1 MNVLVVDDAAFMR
14 TLVRMFLE
22 QMGHTV
28 IGEAQNGKEAV
39 DLYGRLKPDL
49 VTMDITMPEMDG
61 LEAVKRIK
69 SANPGAK
76 IIMCSAMGQQRV
88 VMEAIRSGASDFVVK
103 PIQKERL
110 QEAVEKLFAGQGT
123 KVGVL

>member
-1 MNVLVVDDAAFMR
+1 MNVLIADDAAFMR
-14 TLVRMFLE
+14 TLIRLFLE
-22 QMGHTV
+22 QMGYTV
-28 IGEAQNGKEAV
+28 VGEAHNGKEAV

-61 LEAVKRIK
+61 IEAVKSIR
-69 SANPGAK
+69 SANPDAK
-76 IIMCSAMGQQRV
+76 IIMCSAIGQQQV
-88 VMEAIRSGASDFVVK
+88 VMEAIRCGANDFVVK

-110 QEAVEKLFAGQGT
+110 QEAVEKIFAGQGM

>member
-1 MNVLVVDDAAFMR
+1 MR

-39 DLYGRLKPDL
+39 DLYGLLKPDL

-69 SANPGAK
+69 SADPDAK
-76 IIMCSAMGQQRV
+76 IIMCSAMGQQQV

-123 KVGVL
+123 KTGVL

>member
-1 MNVLVVDDAAFMR
+1 MR

-69 SANPGAK
+69 SANPDAK
-76 IIMCSAMGQQRV
+76 IIMCSAMGQQQV

-110 QEAVEKLFAGQGT
+110 QEAVEKLFAGQGM
-123 KVGVL
+123 KIGVM